1 MESQALKNL
10 TMKQI
15 FDEITTS
22 QMSIL
27 DSIPP
32 GPKDNIHFY
41 IRHQNYKN
49 FIKSKK
55 SRRPFHFQ
63 SPPDYEEEFITLD
76 NRNDVYQI
84 FDNDIFYASK
94 EFKYENNDRRFYL
107 KTEADTLR
115 PVSDEESSNL
125 ILVRICFQK
134 AKFNNNIFRKI
145 TYFLIVPTEFQS
157 LHDICLV
164 EYTGIAKNEI
174 NVEHFE

>member
-1 MESQALKNL
+1 MESHQNL

-22 QMSIL
+22 QMSVL
-27 DSIPP
+27 DSIPL
-32 GPKDNIHFY
+32 GSKDNAHFFV
-41 IRHQNYKN
+41 RHQNYKH
-49 FIKSKK
+49 FVKSKP
-55 SRRPFHFQ
+55 RRPFHFV
-63 SPPDYEEEFITLD
+63 SPPDYEEEFITID
-76 NRNDVYQI
+76 NRNDVYQL

-115 PVSDEESSNL
+115 PVSDEESSSL
-125 ILVRICFQK
+125 ILVRTCFQK

-145 TYFLIVPTEFQS
+145 TYFLIVPSEFQS

-164 EYTGIAKNEI
+164 EYTGIAKKEF
-174 NVEHFE
+174 NVDQYE